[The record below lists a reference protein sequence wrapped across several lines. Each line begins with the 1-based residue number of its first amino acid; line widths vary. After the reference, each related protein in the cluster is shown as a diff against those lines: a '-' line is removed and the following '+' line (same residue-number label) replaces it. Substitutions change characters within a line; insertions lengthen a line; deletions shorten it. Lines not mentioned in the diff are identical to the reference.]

1 MPFGDISRSLYLIIS
16 NLAAVR
22 VCLLHMFFLG
32 DLSHMLILLSC
43 CLVCLQ
49 GEAVSLLFDAM
60 ISVPSFDLFHE
71 KSEFSDNLI

>member
-49 GEAVSLLFDAM
+49 GEAVGLLFDAM